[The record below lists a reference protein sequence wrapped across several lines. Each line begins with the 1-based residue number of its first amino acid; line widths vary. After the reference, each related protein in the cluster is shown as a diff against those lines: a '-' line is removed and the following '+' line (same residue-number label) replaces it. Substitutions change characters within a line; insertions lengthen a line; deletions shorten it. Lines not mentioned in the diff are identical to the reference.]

1 LFSEVANSEQIFNM
15 TSLKQNTTQQS
26 IKTTKNKQKNTKK
39 QNQEKSCQSKTQT
52 TNKIYTFMQ
61 TEICKKMGLASAP
74 VEVSVQ

>member
-1 LFSEVANSEQIFNM
+1 M

-52 TNKIYTFMQ
+52 TNKIYTFMP
-61 TEICKKMGLASAP
+61 TCGHYKSGRANKNKNKKGCG
-74 VEVSVQ
+74 EV